1 MIIKNNNKKGI
12 LTKLH
17 HCTEEER
24 VRNKILISTSLVFI
38 IIIILLVSLFCWCY
52 SSCSFNRKSN
62 MKIQYYFILLTIIVL
77 YLTIVLI
84 LNFHSSLLS
93 FLTPILRRMGIAR
106 KRRYDSRTMVYWF
119 SAHYCPFIY

>member
-17 HCTEEER
+17 HCIEEER
-24 VRNKILISTSLVFI
+24 VRNKILISTSLVF

-106 KRRYDSRTMVYWF
+106 KRRYDSRTVVYWF

>member
-24 VRNKILISTSLVFI
+24 VRNKILISTSLVF

-106 KRRYDSRTMVYWF
+106 KRRYDSRTVVYWF